1 MTDYMLDPPED
12 RDADAYDD
20 WYDNVLLEE
29 VIEPDQAYEI
39 LCTLLTNSK
48 QAQKELERAMDKAW
62 EQEKK
67 SREDNYWEG
76 RIDQW
81 ISERDAA

>member
-1 MTDYMLDPPED
+1 MDYMLDPPED
-12 RDADAYDD
+12 PEADAYDN

-39 LCTLLTNSK
+39 LCTLLTNPK
-48 QAQKELERAMDKAW
+48 QAQKELEQAMDKAW
-62 EQEKK
+62 KEEQK

-81 ISERDAA
+81 INERDAA